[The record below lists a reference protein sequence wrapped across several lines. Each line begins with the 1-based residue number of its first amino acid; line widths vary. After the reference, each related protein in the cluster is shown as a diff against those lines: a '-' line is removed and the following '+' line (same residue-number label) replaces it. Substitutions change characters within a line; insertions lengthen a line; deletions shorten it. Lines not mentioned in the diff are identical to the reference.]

1 MKKRS
6 SSKTILKAFAVSS
19 AVVLTTSIAG
29 CGTASQAEKTS
40 TKPKERIIGSTSAIA
55 KNQTTYANGE
65 RKPNIIY
72 IVLDDIGFSD
82 IGAYGSEI
90 KTPNIDQL
98 AADGLRY
105 NNFNATPLSSP
116 TRASLLTG
124 RENNSVGMGLVA
136 NVSLGPDR
144 PNMQGGVTDAA
155 GTVAEILKEN
165 DYNTFGVGK
174 WHIAP
179 VYTVTPAGPYDYW
192 PLSKGFEK
200 YYGFMDG
207 ETSQFAPQLVNGNEL
222 IDVPKT
228 EDYNLNDD
236 LLAHAKKYIT
246 DQVSIYPDK
255 PFFMNY
261 AFGTGH
267 SPIQVPEEYID
278 MYDGVYD
285 KGWDY
290 IREERFKRQ
299 KELGII
305 PENTT
310 LAPSDPTVK
319 KWDSLTADQKKLY
332 IRFMEAYAGYMT
344 QADEEVGKLVSY
356 LKEIGQY
363 DNTMIVLLGDNG
375 ATRDGGP
382 DGTDSF
388 FSSLTAGR
396 VPTTEELMPKY
407 NLIGGPEMQAL
418 YPKGWAQASNTP
430 FNTYKGSVYAGALR
444 NPLIISWPKGIT
456 DKGGIRT
463 QYVHVTD
470 ITPTVLDVLE
480 YEVPEVIDGVEQMP
494 MYGISMASTFY
505 DANAPEV
512 RKTAITY
519 FQPNRAIYH
528 EGWKAISIHKN
539 GTSFDDDVWELYHV
553 SEDYSESK
561 NLADR
566 EPDKLAELQE
576 LFMSEAEKYNM
587 LPLKESS
594 PTDMGYIKEDS
605 AANRDNFKYYP
616 GTGMVTP
623 NAAPPINTSNFT
635 ITVPVT
641 RENGSKSGVLV
652 AMGDEIGGY
661 TLYIKENKLTFLY
674 NKFDTISKI
683 TSNKNVPLGK
693 SEVKIDFKRTSMA
706 GGIGTLYINGQKV
719 GEGEIQT
726 TPLVTIEGMSIG
738 KDALNPVAKEYKKLG
753 EFAFSGKFDYVQ
765 FDVTKFIP
773 GAVH

>member
-1 MKKRS
+1 MKKKRNRP
-6 SSKTILKAFAVSS
+6 KTIMKALAISS
-19 AVVLTTSIAG
+19 TVALTASMTG
-29 CGTASQAEKTS
+29 FVTASQAEKTS
-40 TKPKERIIGSTSAIA
+40 TKPKDPTNDSSSTIV
-55 KNQTTYANGE
+55 KNQSTYTNGE
-65 RKPNIIY
+65 RKPNVIY

-98 AADGLRY
+98 ASDGLRY
-105 NNFNATPLSSP
+105 NNFNTTPLSSP

-124 RENNSVGMGLVA
+124 RENNSVGMGNVA

-144 PNMQGGVTDAA
+144 PNMQGSVTDAA
-155 GTVAEILKEN
+155 GTIAEIVKEKG
-165 DYNTFGVGK
+165 YNTFGVGK
-174 WHIAP
+174 WHLAP
-179 VYTVTPAGPYDYW
+179 LYTATPAGPYDYW

-207 ETSQFAPQLVNGNEL
+207 ETSQFAPQLVNGNEM
-222 IDVPKT
+222 IDLPKT

-278 MYDGVYD
+278 KYNGVYD
-285 KGWDY
+285 KGWDK
-290 IREERFKRQ
+290 IREERFEHQ

-310 LAPSDPTVK
+310 LTSDSNVK

-332 IRFMEAYAGYMT
+332 VKFMQAYAGYIT
-344 QADEEVGKLVSY
+344 QADEEVGKLVNY
-356 LKEIGQY
+356 LKGIGQY
-363 DNTMIVLLGDNG
+363 DNTMIVLIGDNG
-375 ATRDGGP
+375 ATDSGGP

-396 VPTTEELMPKY
+396 QPTTEDLMPKY
-407 NLIGGPEMQAL
+407 NLIGGPDMQAL
-418 YPKGWAQASNTP
+418 YPKGWAQVSNTP
-430 FNTYKGSVYAGALR
+430 FNTYKGSVYGGALR
-444 NPLIISWPKGIT
+444 NPLIITWPKGIT
-456 DKGGIRT
+456 DKGEIRR

-470 ITPTVLDVLE
+470 ITPTVLDILK
-480 YEVPEVIDGVEQMP
+480 YEVPEMIDGVEQMP
-494 MYGISMASTFY
+494 MYGASIASTFN

-512 RKTAITY
+512 RKTAISY

-528 EGWKAISIHKN
+528 EGWKAIAKHKN
-539 GTSFDDDVWELYHV
+539 GTSFDDDIWELYNV
-553 SEDYSESK
+553 KEDFSESK
-561 NLADR
+561 NLADK
-566 EPDKLAELQE
+566 EPDKLAELQK
-576 LFMSEAEKYNM
+576 LFMSEAAKYKI

-594 PTDMGYIKEDS
+594 PNDMGYIKEDS
-605 AANRDNFKYYP
+605 AANRNNFKYYP
-616 GTGMVTP
+616 GTGLVTP
-623 NAAPPINTSNFT
+623 NAAPPVNTSSFT

-641 RENGSKSGVLV
+641 RENASNSGVLV

-674 NKFDTISKI
+674 DKFDSISKI
-683 TSNKNVPLGK
+683 TSTKNVPLGK
-693 SEVKIDFKRTSMA
+693 SEIKLDFKRTSMA

-719 GEGEIQT
+719 GEGQIQT

-738 KDALNPVAKEYKKLG
+738 KDALNPVAQEYKKLG
-753 EFAFSGKFDYVQ
+753 DFAFTGKFDYVQ

-773 GAVH
+773 GTAH